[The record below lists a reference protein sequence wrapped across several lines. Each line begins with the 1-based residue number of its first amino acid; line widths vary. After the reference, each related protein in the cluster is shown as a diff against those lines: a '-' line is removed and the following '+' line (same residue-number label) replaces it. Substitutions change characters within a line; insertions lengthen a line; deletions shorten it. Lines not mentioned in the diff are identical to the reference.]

1 MLSPSSSALSKKNIM
16 IRVCYFDQVAGRV
29 FSALTGPSLDGMPE
43 APPGQLATLTDYSGP
58 LPAYWNGSVVQA
70 IPAQPSASHVWSWQ
84 NKQWDYDL
92 TEGRAQAWSRIKS
105 VRESVEFGP
114 FAWSGQTFDGDSES
128 QRRIQGAAQLATM
141 AQATGQPFSIDW
153 TLADNTQV
161 TLTAGEMIG
170 VGVALGQHVNGAH
183 GIART
188 LRTQI
193 DAATTPEEL
202 EAIQWPA

>member
-1 MLSPSSSALSKKNIM
+1 MAIAVEYEQDTR
-16 IRVCYFDQVAGRV
+16 RVIHQFTVD
-29 FSALTGPSLDGMPE
+29 
-43 APPGQLATLTDYSGP
+43 APYSG
-58 LPAYWNGSVVQA
+58 LIVDSITRGECYVSEDMRV
-70 IPAQPSASHVWSWQ
+70 IPVPPQPSPAHEWNWAT
-84 NKQWDYDL
+84 KQWAYDIE
-92 TEGRAQAWSRIKS
+92 EGRAQAWSRIKS
-105 VRESVEFGP
+105 ARESVEFGA
-114 FAWSGQTFDGDSES
+114 FVWDGHTFDGDSES
-128 QRRIQGAAQLATM
+128 QRRIQGAAQLATL

-161 TLTAGEMIG
+161 TLTAAEMIG

>member
-1 MLSPSSSALSKKNIM
+1 MTKVA
-16 IRVCYFDQVAGRV
+16 YFTQSDGRV
-29 FSALTGPSLDGMPE
+29 FSILTGPSLEGMPE
-43 APPGQLATLTDYSGP
+43 APAGQLAALTDYSGP
-58 LPAYWNGSVVQA
+58 LPAYWNGSAVQA
-70 IPAQPSASHVWSWQ
+70 IPAQPSPSHTWNWAT
-84 NKQWDYDL
+84 KQWAYDL

-105 VRESVEFGP
+105 ARESVEFGL
-114 FAWSGQTFDGDSES
+114 FAWGGQTFDGDSES
-128 QRRIQGAAQLATM
+128 QRRIQGAAQLATL

-153 TLADNTQV
+153 TLADNTQA
-161 TLTAGEMIG
+161 TLTATEMIG

-188 LRTQI
+188 LRIQI

>member
-1 MLSPSSSALSKKNIM
+1 M
-16 IRVCYFDQVAGRV
+16 IKVTYFTQADGCV
-29 FSALTGPSLDGMPE
+29 FSILTGPSLEGMPE
-43 APPGQLATLTDYSGP
+43 APAGQLAALTDYSGT
-58 LPAYWNGSVVQA
+58 LPAYWNGSTVQA
-70 IPAQPSASHVWSWQ
+70 IPEQPSPSHTWNWAT
-84 NKQWDYDL
+84 KQWAYDL
-92 TEGRAQAWSRIKS
+92 SEGRAQAWSRIKS
-105 VRESVEFGP
+105 ARESVEFGP
-114 FAWSGQTFDGDSES
+114 FTLGGNVFNGDSES
-128 QRRIQGAAQLATM
+128 QRRIQGAAQLATL

-153 TLADNTQV
+153 TLFDNTYA

>member
-1 MLSPSSSALSKKNIM
+1 MTKVA
-16 IRVCYFDQVAGRV
+16 YFTQSDGCV
-29 FSALTGPSLDGMPE
+29 FSILTAPSLEGIPD
-43 APPGQLATLTDYSGP
+43 APAGQLATLTDYSGP
-58 LPAYWNGSVVQA
+58 LPAYWNGSTVQA
-70 IPAQPSASHVWSWQ
+70 IPAQPSPSHTWNWTT
-84 NKQWDYDL
+84 KQWAYDL
-92 TEGRAQAWSRIKS
+92 SEDRAQAWSRIKS
-105 VRESVEFGP
+105 ARESVEFGP
-114 FAWSGQTFDGDSES
+114 FVFGGQTFDGDSES
-128 QRRIQGAAQLATM
+128 QRRIQGAAQLATL

-153 TLADNTQV
+153 TLADNTQA
-161 TLTAGEMIG
+161 TLTAAEMIG

>member
-1 MLSPSSSALSKKNIM
+1 MLRTA
-16 IRVCYFDQVAGRV
+16 YFTQADGQV
-29 FSALTGPSLDGMPE
+29 FSILTGPSLEGMPD
-43 APPGQLATLTDYSGP
+43 APAGQLATLTDYSGP
-58 LPAYWNGSVVQA
+58 LPAYWNGAVVQA
-70 IPAQPSASHVWSWQ
+70 IPAQPSPSHTWNWTT
-84 NKQWDYDL
+84 KQWAYDL
-92 TEGRAQAWSRIKS
+92 SEGRAQAWSRIKS

-114 FAWSGQTFDGDSES
+114 FVFGGQTYDGDSES
-128 QRRIQGAAQLATM
+128 QRRIQGAAQLATL

-153 TLADNTQV
+153 TLADNTQA
-161 TLTAGEMIG
+161 TLTAAEMIG

>member
-1 MLSPSSSALSKKNIM
+1 
-16 IRVCYFDQVAGRV
+16 
-29 FSALTGPSLDGMPE
+29 MPMSE
-43 APPGQLATLTDYSGP
+43 A
-58 LPAYWNGSVVQA
+58 
-70 IPAQPSASHVWSWQ
+70 
-84 NKQWDYDL
+84 
-92 TEGRAQAWSRIKS
+92 RAEAWSRIKS
-105 VRESVEFGP
+105 ARESVEFGP
-114 FAWSGQTFDGDSES
+114 FVWGGQTFDGDSES
-128 QRRIQGAAQLATM
+128 QRRIQGAAQLATL

-153 TLADNTQV
+153 TLADNTQA
-161 TLTAGEMIG
+161 TLTATEMIG

>member
-1 MLSPSSSALSKKNIM
+1 MLRAA
-16 IRVCYFDQVAGRV
+16 YFTQSDGCV
-29 FSALTGPSLDGMPE
+29 FSILTGPSLEGMPE
-43 APPGQLATLTDYSGP
+43 APSGQLATLTDYSGP
-58 LPAYWNGSVVQA
+58 LPAYWNGSAVQA
-70 IPAQPSASHVWSWQ
+70 IPEQPSASHTWNWST
-84 NKQWDYDL
+84 KQWTYDL
-92 TEGRAQAWSRIKS
+92 TEGRAQAWARIKAA
-105 VRESVEFGP
+105 RESMEFGP
-114 FAWSGQTFDGDSES
+114 FVWDGQTFDGDSES
-128 QRRIQGAAQLATM
+128 QRRIQGAAQLATL

-153 TLADNTQV
+153 TLADNTQA
-161 TLTAGEMIG
+161 TLTATEMIG

>member
-1 MLSPSSSALSKKNIM
+1 M
-16 IRVCYFDQVAGRV
+16 IKVAYLTQADGQV
-29 FSALTGPSLDGMPE
+29 FSILTGPSLEGMPD
-43 APPGQLATLTDYSGP
+43 APVGQLATLTDYSGP
-58 LPAYWNGSVVQA
+58 LPAYWNGAVVQA
-70 IPAQPSASHVWSWQ
+70 IPAQPSPSHIWNWAT
-84 NKQWDYDL
+84 KQWVYDL

-105 VRESVEFGP
+105 ARESVEFGP
-114 FAWSGQTFDGDSES
+114 FVWGGQTFDGDSES
-128 QRRIQGAAQLATM
+128 QRRIQGAAQLATL

-153 TLADNTQV
+153 TLADNTQA
-161 TLTAGEMIG
+161 TLTAAEMIG